1 MNGAQIER
9 ALRQDKFASQSFVGV
24 FAADRLPVKE
34 FSGSYVVNTDE
45 TGQPGQHWVAFYTVD
60 DTIECFDSFGKDP
73 GVYNA
78 HIKKWLDDTY
88 KVIQCETIQSDDTTV
103 CGQHCMFFLLLRS
116 CGFSYEDVMSAF
128 TSDTV
133 INDKFVCKFVNK
145 FFKLKTSVQDKYF
158 LIQRATKK

>member
-34 FSGSYVVNTDE
+34 FPGSYVVNTDE

-88 KVIQCETIQSDDTTV
+88 KVMLSCTLALCFTLF
-103 CGQHCMFFLLLRS
+103 CGVFRNP
-116 CGFSYEDVMSAF
+116 V
-128 TSDTV
+128 
-133 INDKFVCKFVNK
+133 
-145 FFKLKTSVQDKYF
+145 
-158 LIQRATKK
+158 

>member
-9 ALRQDKFASQSFVGV
+9 AFCQDKLASQSFVRV

-34 FSGSYVVNTDE
+34 FPGSYVVNTDE

-60 DTIECFDSFGKDP
+60 DTVECFDSFGKNP
-73 GVYNA
+73 GVYSV
-78 HIKKWLDDTY
+78 HIKEWLDDVY
-88 KVIQCETIQSDDTTV
+88 QVVQCETLQSEDTAV
-103 CGQHCMFFLLLRS
+103 CGHYCMFFLLLRS
-116 CGFSYEDVMSAF
+116 YGFSYEDVISAF

-158 LIQRATKK
+158 LIQRTLKK

>member
-34 FSGSYVVNTDE
+34 FPGSYVVNTDE

-103 CGQHCMFFLLLRS
+103 CGQHCLFFILLRS
-116 CGFSYEDVMSAF
+116 YKLSYEDVMSAYTENTEF
-128 TSDTV
+128 
-133 INDKFVCKFVNK
+133 NDRLVCKFINK
-145 FFKLKTSVQDKYF
+145 FCRLNTTVRDKYF
-158 LIQRATKK
+158 LLSQLKRK